1 MSKTPRLESLEV
13 RTLLAG
19 AEEVDDDVCAKCFED
34 LYSEAEEGKTKIQLS
49 EQAQKN
55 IFDIA
60 VFSGLIA
67 GTAIFVA
74 VGIYFGE
81 RV

>member
-1 MSKTPRLESLEV
+1 MHKTPRLESLET

-19 AEEVDDDVCAKCFED
+19 LDGGED
-34 LYSEAEEGKTKIQLS
+34 LSGDSEAIHVGDDSLEIRIKVSKEVQQSFYEFAL
-49 EQAQKN
+49 
-55 IFDIA
+55 
-60 VFSGLIA
+60 FSGIIV

>member
-1 MSKTPRLESLEV
+1 MFKTPRLESLEV

-19 AEEVDDDVCAKCFED
+19 AEVVDDDVCAKCFEAFHAD
-34 LYSEAEEGKTKIQLS
+34 VEEGKTKIELS

-74 VGIYFGE
+74 IGIYFGE